1 VRFQAQAHVHAA
13 SLQGMRYN
21 AGVAID
27 PTAAELERF
36 LQDDTGR
43 PLVMVQLLRFTEGGR
58 ELYLQYSAAVQP
70 LLLALGGTVLYG
82 GECKQPLVAPE
93 GGAWDAV
100 AIIRYP
106 NRAAYASLLAD
117 PAYQAAVNL
126 RRKALR
132 EAMMLPMDDWPG
144 R

>member
-1 VRFQAQAHVHAA
+1 M
-13 SLQGMRYN
+13 GYK

-36 LQDDTGR
+36 LREDAGR
-43 PLVMVQLLRFTEGGR
+43 PLVMVPLLRFAEGGR

-82 GECKQPLVAPE
+82 GECKQPLVAPAS
-93 GGAWDAV
+93 GAWDAV
-100 AIIRYP
+100 AVIRFP

-117 PAYQAAVNL
+117 PTYLAAVSL